1 MIFAYGCNKSWYKY
15 LVISLYS
22 LLRTN
27 KNIKKIY
34 LLLETNNID
43 DVPNLRYLANKH
55 SNVEFVLINFKNE
68 RNKYVTNDNPNVD
81 TVFTDFAF
89 CKLVLADYVKE
100 DRVIYLDTDLVVTK
114 DITRL
119 WEWDLEDY
127 YVAGCK
133 DFGVID
139 SAYFPSLEIKGKYI
153 NTGMMLLN
161 LNKIRED
168 NIIPKIFK
176 ILNEKELK
184 YPDQDAFNTICTDK
198 TTYIPSI
205 YNHAYGITKQVG
217 RIDSIK
223 VWHFAGPKEQW
234 LVNLSYAEIWYDI
247 EEEFY
252 FEIKNQ

>member
-27 KNIKKIY
+27 KNTKKIY

-100 DRVIYLDTDLVVTK
+100 DRVI
-114 DITRL
+114 
-119 WEWDLEDY
+119 
-127 YVAGCK
+127 
-133 DFGVID
+133 
-139 SAYFPSLEIKGKYI
+139 
-153 NTGMMLLN
+153 
-161 LNKIRED
+161 
-168 NIIPKIFK
+168 
-176 ILNEKELK
+176 
-184 YPDQDAFNTICTDK
+184 
-198 TTYIPSI
+198 
-205 YNHAYGITKQVG
+205 
-217 RIDSIK
+217 
-223 VWHFAGPKEQW
+223 
-234 LVNLSYAEIWYDI
+234 
-247 EEEFY
+247 
-252 FEIKNQ
+252 